1 VRDKLLAVCGELLTP
16 EGVAFVS
23 HEALPGG
30 YLRKLTREL
39 MMFGVGEIA
48 DPAQRIAEGRGLL
61 ELILA
66 TRPEGDVYGLILKK
80 QLESM
85 AQRSPLAIYHDEL
98 SDHFHPVSIMEFA
111 EHARRHGLQYLSE
124 SVLPPP
130 KDPGN
135 TSEFKEAIEG
145 AVGGDVLREE
155 QLKDFA
161 RMRVFRET
169 LLCRAERTV
178 RQEFRGE
185 DLRRLLVASEA
196 TSAPGATEGA
206 KVFTRQGGLK
216 LETNHAGAIA
226 LIERLEAA
234 WPHALALSDLEPEL
248 AETGL
253 SLDSEGAGV
262 LMQLAEARFIGFHA
276 WEAPLATEVSER
288 PRASAVSRQDGEMR
302 TYTTTLRHLKF
313 SLTDPGMRRLLV
325 LLDGTRDKDAI
336 VESMKAAMPGQP
348 VEELEKSIERNLEI
362 LYRSALLEA

>member
-1 VRDKLLAVCGELLTP
+1 
-16 EGVAFVS
+16 
-23 HEALPGG
+23 
-30 YLRKLTREL
+30 
-39 MMFGVGEIA
+39 
-48 DPAQRIAEGRGLL
+48 
-61 ELILA
+61 
-66 TRPEGDVYGLILKK
+66 
-80 QLESM
+80 
-85 AQRSPLAIYHDEL
+85 
-98 SDHFHPVSIMEFA
+98 
-111 EHARRHGLQYLSE
+111 
-124 SVLPPP
+124 
-130 KDPGN
+130 
-135 TSEFKEAIEG
+135 
-145 AVGGDVLREE
+145 
-155 QLKDFA
+155 
-161 RMRVFRET
+161 
-169 LLCRAERTV
+169 
-178 RQEFRGE
+178 
-185 DLRRLLVASEA
+185 
-196 TSAPGATEGA
+196 
-206 KVFTRQGGLK
+206 LK

-336 VESMKAAMPGQP
+336 LESMKAAMPAEP
-348 VEELEKSIERNLEI
+348 VEDLEKSIERNLEI